1 MQQEASRLPKH
12 PINTI
17 HTGKERKGRKT
28 ECSSLH
34 KAVFWAKGWYLSAS
48 SQPTSFPWS
57 IFPGSIT
64 AYAIC
69 LGWEEQS
76 ENPREANVAQKKAKL
91 LCKSKSSCGELC
103 FESWAEGQGRPP
115 QILSRWIHSQ
125 AEEARMPFL
134 VSLHRNSAG
143 QHPQANFT
151 GHDAFILYKTCECLL
166 WAFSS
171 LYPEGIQ
178 TTAAQRLCIFT
189 LVLSCFHLPPP
200 TSQSYLRL

>member
-28 ECSSLH
+28 ECRSLH
-34 KAVFWAKGWYLSAS
+34 KAVLWAKGWYLSAS
-48 SQPTSFPWS
+48 SQPISFPWS
-57 IFPGSIT
+57 VFPGSIT
-64 AYAIC
+64 EYAIR
-69 LGWEEQS
+69 LGCEEQS
-76 ENPREANVAQKKAKL
+76 EKPRESNVAQKKAKL

-125 AEEARMPFL
+125 GEEARMHFL

-143 QHPQANFT
+143 QHLQASFT
-151 GHDAFILYKTCECLL
+151 GHDAFILYKTCKVSPLSIFLFVPWRHSNHCSSEVMHFYTCALL
-166 WAFSS
+166 
-171 LYPEGIQ
+171 
-178 TTAAQRLCIFT
+178 
-189 LVLSCFHLPPP
+189 LSPS
-200 TSQSYLRL
+200 TSYLPILS